1 MTHRAVSTLVSNG
14 GVKPGQPGSHGA
26 GDGGCIA
33 DQPLARGGFDP
44 KETRGK
50 SNTILENASFISF
63 QNTRRDIDEKVEQ
76 LRAISQLAALIAG
89 FDIVVLIGKDD
100 EGCDVLFWQGWLNE
114 GFSAELDIPANVP
127 ETLLVAL
134 GISSALTV
142 CLMSLSFVLCTL
154 MLVGILKAFDI
165 NSHRRQT
172 FREFWILRCE
182 DDWRKAFK
190 VRD

>member
-1 MTHRAVSTLVSNG
+1 M
-14 GVKPGQPGSHGA
+14 
-26 GDGGCIA
+26 
-33 DQPLARGGFDP
+33 
-44 KETRGK
+44 
-50 SNTILENASFISF
+50 
-63 QNTRRDIDEKVEQ
+63 
-76 LRAISQLAALIAG
+76 
-89 FDIVVLIGKDD
+89 
-100 EGCDVLFWQGWLNE
+100 FWQGWLNE
-114 GFSAELDIPANVP
+114 GYSAELDIPANVP